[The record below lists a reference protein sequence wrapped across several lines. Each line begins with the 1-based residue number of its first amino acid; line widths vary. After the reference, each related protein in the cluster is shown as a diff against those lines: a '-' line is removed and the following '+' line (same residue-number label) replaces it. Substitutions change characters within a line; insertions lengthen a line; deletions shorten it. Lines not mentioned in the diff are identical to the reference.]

1 MKRSRSGTAPPTDG
15 PRLPTI
21 LLIVALAV
29 VLAFAGSLVFGL
41 RGSHEP
47 DVAEPEAKV
56 EKPQSAVVHDAR
68 AKVEVLNGS
77 GKTGLAKLATTKL
90 RDAGFDVVQFGNAA
104 KTSATSYVIDRIG
117 RKEVATAVG
126 KSIAIGSV
134 QTQVDTSRYVDATVV
149 LGKDWPPEE
158 QQAQTKKSLKDRL
171 LRR

>member
-1 MKRSRSGTAPPTDG
+1 MKRSPSGTAPPADG

-21 LLIVALAV
+21 LLIAALAI
-29 VLAFAGSLVFGL
+29 VLAFAGSLIFGL
-41 RGSHEP
+41 RGTHEP
-47 DVAEPEAKV
+47 DITDQPVKV

-104 KTSATSYVIDRIG
+104 QTSATSYVIDRIG

-126 KSIAIGSV
+126 KSIGIGSV

-158 QQAQTKKSLKDRL
+158 QKVAKKKSLKDRL

>member
-1 MKRSRSGTAPPTDG
+1 MKRSRSGTAQPTDG

-21 LLIVALAV
+21 LLMVALAV

-47 DVAEPEAKV
+47 DVTDREVKV

-90 RDAGFDVVQFGNAA
+90 RDAGFDVVQFGNA
-104 KTSATSYVIDRIG
+104 KTTASSYVIDRIG

-126 KSIAIGSV
+126 KSIGIGSV
-134 QTQVDTSRYVDATVV
+134 QTQVDTARYVDATVV

-158 QQAQTKKSLKDRL
+158 VKIQRAKSLKDRL